1 LKLDHL
7 LGDTVRITL
16 KAGEVLKMFVWG
28 LRFEDETEEETLEMW
43 TEGYVVPI
51 KDIASIEKI
60 VPQIGG
66 YN

>member
-1 LKLDHL
+1 
-7 LGDTVRITL
+7 
-16 KAGEVLKMFVWG
+16 MFVWG